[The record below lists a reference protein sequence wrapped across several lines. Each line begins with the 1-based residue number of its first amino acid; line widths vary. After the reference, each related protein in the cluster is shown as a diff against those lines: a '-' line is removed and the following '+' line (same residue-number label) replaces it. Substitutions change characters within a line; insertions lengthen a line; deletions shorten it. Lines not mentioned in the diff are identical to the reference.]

1 MSLKQAIRE
10 ALTGNDVEVFDKLVA
25 LRREC
30 RERGIDADKVNE
42 LIRKVIHED
51 SKPAAM
57 PEPGL
62 EPITKES
69 VPEQQGPTSE
79 TAKKVIPEL
88 SKRTRKS
95 YEPEEGMTPSGTKK
109 TGADGGRS
117 IFDFID
123 NK

>member
-51 SKPAAM
+51 SKPAVM
-57 PEPGL
+57 PEPEAPQPVAP
-62 EPITKES
+62 EPSPAVQDKRARTVPKS
-69 VPEQQGPTSE
+69 VRQ
-79 TAKKVIPEL
+79 
-88 SKRTRKS
+88 S

-109 TGADGGRS
+109 TGAAGGRS

>member
-30 RERGIDADKVNE
+30 RDRGIDADKVNE

-57 PEPGL
+57 PEPEAPQPVTPEPPQAVQDKRADKELSRRVQFSG
-62 EPITKES
+62 EPIRERSDSES
-69 VPEQQGPTSE
+69 KILMM
-79 TAKKVIPEL
+79 AD
-88 SKRTRKS
+88 SK
-95 YEPEEGMTPSGTKK
+95 G
-109 TGADGGRS
+109 
-117 IFDFID
+117 
-123 NK
+123 